1 MVKVAVKWY
10 NHEIQKACLDTTH
23 SVFIPRLSSYCTVC
37 VNKMILNNEKI
48 PETHK
53 VAFFN
58 FVAGRKTCKGTI
70 ATISGSLSTHVKDV
84 D

>member
-1 MVKVAVKWY
+1 MIQSWNTRSLFGY
-10 NHEIQKACLDTTH
+10 NTFC
-23 SVFIPRLSSYCTVC
+23 FIPRLSCYCTVC

-70 ATISGSLSTHVKDV
+70 ATITGSLSTHVKDV

>member
-1 MVKVAVKWY
+1 MIQSWNTRSLFEY
-10 NHEIQKACLDTTH
+10 NTF
-23 SVFIPRLSSYCTVC
+23 SFIPRLSFYCAVC
-37 VNKMILNNEKI
+37 VNKMIWNNEKI

-53 VAFFN
+53 VSFFN

>member
-1 MVKVAVKWY
+1 MIQSWNTRSLFGY
-10 NHEIQKACLDTTH
+10 NTFC
-23 SVFIPRLSSYCTVC
+23 FIPRLSFYCTVC

-58 FVAGRKTCKGTI
+58 FVSGRKTCKGTI
-70 ATISGSLSTHVKDV
+70 TTNSGSLSTHVKDV